1 MEKQKLTIKEKIEL
15 GEYVSRALK
24 SYYVQTSSSAS
35 HRSSKY
41 SSDRRMPSAYSVSS
55 SIFEDRQHKGKSISG
70 YYIPRFVL
78 NEKEVEE
85 SFSEYLLKLIDQ
97 KNMTDVE
104 CYKKAN
110 IDRKHFS
117 KIRSSKDYK
126 PKKST
131 VLAFAI
137 ALNLDLIQTNE
148 ILKKAGYAL
157 SNSIVGDIVVK
168 YFISNK
174 IYDIFKINEALEYYE
189 QPLLGTIRD

>member
-24 SYYVQTSSSAS
+24 SYYDQASSSAS
-35 HRSSKY
+35 HCSSKC

-55 SIFEDRQHKGKSISG
+55 SIFEDRQRKGEIIAT
-70 YYIPRFVL
+70 YYTEGRIL
-78 NEKEVEE
+78 DTLEE